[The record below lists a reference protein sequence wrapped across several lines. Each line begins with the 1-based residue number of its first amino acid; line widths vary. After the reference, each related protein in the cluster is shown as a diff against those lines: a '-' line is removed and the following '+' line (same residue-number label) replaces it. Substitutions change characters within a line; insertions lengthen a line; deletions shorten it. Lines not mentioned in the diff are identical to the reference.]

1 MTQQSTDEFPDIVV
15 ERRID
20 ASPEAVWRAISDLR
34 AMGERSPQCRRM
46 LILGG
51 APKVG
56 TRTVNINH
64 RGLFHWPTTARITA
78 WEPNRRLA
86 FRVTENRTVWSYEL
100 EPAEGGTRV
109 IERRSRDATTW
120 ISELMVRLFLGG
132 PETFERELRAGM
144 AETLDHVARRAEAG
158 A

>member
-1 MTQQSTDEFPDIVV
+1 MSHETNPEFPDIVV

-20 ASPEAVWRAISDLR
+20 ASPEAVWRVISDLR

-46 LILGG
+46 FILGG
-51 APKVG
+51 LPGVG

-64 RGLFHWPTTARITA
+64 RGPFHWPTTARITA
-78 WEPNRRLA
+78 WEPGRRLA
-86 FRVTENRTVWSYEL
+86 FRIPENHTVWSYEL
-100 EPAEGGTRV
+100 TPEDGGTRV
-109 IERRSRDATTW
+109 VERRSRDSTTW
-120 ISELMVRLFLGG
+120 ISELMVKRFLGG

-144 AETLDHVARRAEAG
+144 AATLDHVARRTEAG